1 MVVSIIVQD
10 EITVSLSI
18 VLRKLSIFVFVVSF
32 VPYIVQGAISKE
44 VFPALGL
51 LGLAGSALLA
61 VIDLRSRRVR
71 LPETTPRRGSFRK
84 YVTLLADLG
93 LLTFHLSFIIVSIII
108 LSQGGCGW
116 RGYRGGSGAV
126 VMGTYN
132 TLALWTNL
140 LIHGYFILRCLA
152 SNKED
157 DEVAAIIEEGRA
169 AHPRFQPYG
178 DAEETSD
185 ETTRL
190 VRASREPVAEA
201 SIDASKN

>member
-18 VLRKLSIFVFVVSF
+18 VLRKLSIFIFVVSF
-32 VPYIVQGAISKE
+32 VPFIVQGAISEE

-71 LPETTPRRGSFRK
+71 LPETTPRRRSCRK

-116 RGYRGGSGAV
+116 RGYGGGTGAV

-140 LIHGYFILRCLA
+140 
-152 SNKED
+152 
-157 DEVAAIIEEGRA
+157 
-169 AHPRFQPYG
+169 
-178 DAEETSD
+178 
-185 ETTRL
+185 
-190 VRASREPVAEA
+190 
-201 SIDASKN
+201 